1 MLSSSTFPTRPVF
14 PGGGFVFLT
23 RACDFSRH
31 YFDRR
36 RRWRHVASG
45 VQYARAR
52 PSPGG
57 RSGGGRAHGV
67 SAGRRVRLSSPA
79 PVRTRGRR
87 GHCIIPPPPNDV
99 SFIRLLAPPPTLRK
113 RASDRAGA
121 AESYV
126 TPTDRSDTRE
136 RDTTATI
143 GSPPSTL
150 PTTRRDDT
158 FTTIVTRPYESRWF
172 SSDTD
177 AAADRWMEIVFTYWP
192 SVLAASFQHHYI
204 FFIFYHFFFL
214 QFFTSC
220 VCTYILRCLV
230 GRLITENRDWNN
242 IVFYTDGFV
251 FENYTHEQRN
261 VFCMV

>member
-87 GHCIIPPPPNDV
+87 GHCIIPPTQRRIV
-99 SFIRLLAPPPTLRK
+99 YSTFGAPPPPYENARPIARGRPSRTWPLPIGLTRARQIRLR
-113 RASDRAGA
+113 RSDRRPAHCRRRDATIHLLLSWHGRTSHDDLA
-121 AESYV
+121 V
-126 TPTDRSDTRE
+126 TPTPPPTVGWKLYLLIDHRSSR
-136 RDTTATI
+136 RLFSTI
-143 GSPPSTL
+143 
-150 PTTRRDDT
+150 T
-158 FTTIVTRPYESRWF
+158 FF
-172 SSDTD
+172 S
-177 AAADRWMEIVFTYWP
+177 
-192 SVLAASFQHHYI
+192 
-204 FFIFYHFFFL
+204 FFIIFFFL